1 MCQKDKNSNKKWIRN
16 VFLLLQALIR
26 MQLTPGKLPGQ
37 PCSCACRSGCFS
49 LLSPTSG
56 AEEKTTPCFCKLAP
70 QCKKRA
76 VLIMSTALLQLLPA
90 LLRLTRDVRLKNTAN
105 AGPKPFYLQSNRRAA
120 PGCCSPKGLRPQ
132 KRNRRHMRQDE
143 SDWLRPNGAEISQT
157 GVNYSHMLSKSD
169 V

>member
-26 MQLTPGKLPGQ
+26 MQLTSGKLPGQ
-37 PCSCACRSGCFS
+37 LCSCACRSGCFS
-49 LLSPTSG
+49 LLPPASG
-56 AEEKTTPCFCKLAP
+56 PEEKTAQCFCKLAS

-120 PGCCSPKGLRPQ
+120 PLR
-132 KRNRRHMRQDE
+132 
-143 SDWLRPNGAEISQT
+143 LFSQRLAPT
-157 GVNYSHMLSKSD
+157 KTEPAPHAAG
-169 V
+169 